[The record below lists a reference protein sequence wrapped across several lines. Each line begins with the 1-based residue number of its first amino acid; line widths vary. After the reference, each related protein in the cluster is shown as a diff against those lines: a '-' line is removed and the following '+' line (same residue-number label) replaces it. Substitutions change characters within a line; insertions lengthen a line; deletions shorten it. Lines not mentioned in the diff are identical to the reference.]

1 MAVNNAKASIDRLLE
16 PLSNCIRGEGE
27 QALLSLRADPGLQ
40 ARIDNLAERC
50 NEGSLTPA
58 ERDEYE
64 TYVRFGNFI
73 AILQAKARARR
84 IEPAK

>member
-16 PLSNCIRGEGE
+16 PLSKCISGEGE
-27 QALLSLRADPGLQ
+27 KALLNLRADPSLQ
-40 ARIDNLAERC
+40 ARMDNLAERC
-50 NEGSLTPA
+50 NGGTLTPS

-64 TYVRFGNFI
+64 TYVKFGNFI

-84 IEPAK
+84 IEPAQ